1 MDEPIRQ
8 IFGGANLNKN
18 VMTIESINGYI
29 MNSNMK
35 NQNSSLSNFSL
46 EGNIDF
52 TKFFEPRYKLNA
64 NGKNIFFRSLNQDI
78 ESFVDLNVDVFGKDT
93 IDIAGTIT
101 ARNGAIYKEF
111 KNSESIRSSNSSD
124 RVITNYNIRFPIE
137 DSFSIRNSQI
147 DAKISGELGIS
158 KLYQDEWNYSG
169 EIEFIQG
176 EIYYYLG
183 DVFEDLKGT
192 MIFDGQGFNPF
203 LDLTASTQIGEAEII
218 LGVFG
223 PFNNPEWKFESDKG
237 YSESDILQLLT
248 FNTRVAEEGFSTEG
262 LGTQAQ
268 TILGAYLERQLE
280 KNFIKSTG
288 LKSSGIIQDVQI
300 SGASELINPNQ
311 GDEFSINARLNQNFS
326 LSYKRSFSLEAAYKN
341 KVGVEY
347 KLNPNFSVIG
357 NVDETGQV
365 QMKFRVRRVY

>member
-1 MDEPIRQ
+1 MILQ
-8 IFGGANLNKN
+8 
-18 VMTIESINGYI
+18 
-29 MNSNMK
+29 
-35 NQNSSLSNFSL
+35 
-46 EGNIDF
+46 
-52 TKFFEPRYKLNA
+52 KFFEPRYKLNA

-223 PFNNPEWKFESDKG
+223 PFNNPEWRFESDKG

>member
-1 MDEPIRQ
+1 M
-8 IFGGANLNKN
+8 
-18 VMTIESINGYI
+18 
-29 MNSNMK
+29 
-35 NQNSSLSNFSL
+35 
-46 EGNIDF
+46 
-52 TKFFEPRYKLNA
+52 
-64 NGKNIFFRSLNQDI
+64 
-78 ESFVDLNVDVFGKDT
+78 FGKDT

-111 KNSESIRSSNSSD
+111 KNGESIRSSNSSD

-218 LGVFG
+218 LGL
-223 PFNNPEWKFESDKG
+223 S
-237 YSESDILQLLT
+237 
-248 FNTRVAEEGFSTEG
+248 
-262 LGTQAQ
+262 
-268 TILGAYLERQLE
+268 
-280 KNFIKSTG
+280 
-288 LKSSGIIQDVQI
+288 
-300 SGASELINPNQ
+300 LIH
-311 GDEFSINARLNQNFS
+311 I
-326 LSYKRSFSLEAAYKN
+326 
-341 KVGVEY
+341 
-347 KLNPNFSVIG
+347 
-357 NVDETGQV
+357 
-365 QMKFRVRRVY
+365 